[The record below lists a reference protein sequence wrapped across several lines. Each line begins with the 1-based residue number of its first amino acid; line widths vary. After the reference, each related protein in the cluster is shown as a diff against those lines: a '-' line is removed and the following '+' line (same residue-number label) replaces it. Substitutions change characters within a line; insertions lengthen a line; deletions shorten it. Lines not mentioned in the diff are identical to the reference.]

1 MNDKNKPNVKPIS
14 QFVKENGKPTPKDIV
29 AEANAAQAA
38 KVAAAEAE
46 ATKQALE
53 ASKGKSEADTPEQA
67 KEPVEAKTEAPVDV
81 SEPVTPEEAEQAKI
95 QALIDTT
102 RKDSDDWAYILK
114 YKKEKGLKTDAQLAE
129 VFKVTVS
136 NIQQQRNKAKGKVG
150 KTTKKEEPKLSPSSM
165 VEDALQLM
173 KLVEGDL
180 EAFDTKIAEAKALVD
195 NAANERKK
203 IEERKNKYVTIVEL
217 LGSDED
223 KAKAKAIAE
232 EANK

>member
-1 MNDKNKPNVKPIS
+1 MNGKNKPNVTPIN

-29 AEANAAQAA
+29 EKANAAQAA
-38 KVAAAEAE
+38 KVEAAQAE

-53 ASKGKSEADTPEQA
+53 ASKGKPEADTPEPA

-81 SEPVTPEEAEQAKI
+81 SEPVTPEQAKI

-102 RKDSDDWAYILK
+102 RKDSDDWAYILN
-114 YKKEKGLKTDAQLAE
+114 YKKEKGLKTDYQLAE

-136 NIQQQRNKAKGKVG
+136 NIQQQRNKAKGKAG

-180 EAFDTKIAEAKALVD
+180 EAFDAKIAEAKVLVD

-203 IEERKNKYVTIVEL
+203 IEERKKKYVTVVEL

-232 EANK
+232 ESNK